1 MRTIDGWRLL
11 AVSLCAI
18 LLCLAAVQ
26 AAIGQ
31 QSVNLDTQQIDDPEM
46 ARCILEHHNVGSD
59 AMTRYVIGAC
69 RTIVDRN

>member
-1 MRTIDGWRLL
+1 MHTIDGWKLL
-11 AVSLCAI
+11 AVMLCSIFLGLVAGK
-18 LLCLAAVQ
+18 

-69 RTIVDRN
+69 RTVVGAD